1 MSARDELL
9 RKIDIVD
16 VISSYIDLKRVGS
29 NYSAR
34 CPFHPDDTPSFFVSP
49 SKGIFKCFGCGVGG
63 DAIKFVSLYE
73 NISYSEALIKLA
85 KKYNIPIKIK
95 ETKKDNKPFHILEL
109 VASYYHSALENAPKV
124 IDYLKSR
131 GVSSKSVQ
139 NFMLGYSPSSEDLV
153 SFLKKEGI
161 LDAYEKTGNLIKLD
175 EGVYKDLFAG
185 RLIIPIRD
193 EKGNCIA
200 FGGRLLQE
208 GHPKYINSP
217 ESEFFKKR
225 SVVFGLHQAREYIK
239 EMDFAIVVEG
249 YFDVISM
256 HQEGYKNTV
265 APLGTAFSQDHAKAL
280 SKYTKNVVLLFDGD
294 NAGKKAV
301 RLATPYLLSQGINV
315 KVAYLPEGEDPD
327 TMAKKDKE
335 GLRTLIQNA
344 QDIFQILIEEIKEGK
359 SYALKDFLY
368 YASFVTD
375 VVYQHELIKLAS
387 SASNLSVSLLY
398 EQMPKVQKVEDKEET
413 LGLTYN
419 EKVFLL
425 GLMRLG
431 KEEYLK
437 DVVLSPKAMQIA
449 EYILAGDYHMVPEDI
464 KNTKVYDLES
474 AFETS
479 YHLLRVDKSQFDL
492 SQGEKDIRKLRE
504 EKDKY
509 IVRFRRRR

>member
-1 MSARDELL
+1 MPHREDILK
-9 RKIDIVD
+9 KIDIVD
-16 VISSYIDLKRVGS
+16 VISSYIDLKKVGS

-73 NISYSEALIKLA
+73 NISYSEALLKLA
-85 KKYNIPIKIK
+85 KRYNIPIKLK
-95 ETKKDNKPFHILEL
+95 ETKRSTKMLQILEL
-109 VASYYHSALENAPKV
+109 VANYYHNALGSVPRV
-124 IDYLKSR
+124 VDYLKSR
-131 GVSSKSVQ
+131 GISSKSAQ
-139 NFMLGYSPSSEDLV
+139 KFMLGYSPSSEDLV
-153 SFLKKEGI
+153 SFLKKEGV

-175 EGVYKDLFAG
+175 EGLYRDLFAG
-185 RLIIPIRD
+185 RIIIPIRD
-193 EKGNCIA
+193 ERGNYIA

-208 GHPKYINSP
+208 GQPKYINSP

-239 EMDFAIVVEG
+239 EMGFVVIVEG
-249 YFDVISM
+249 YFDVIAM

-265 APLGTAFSQDHAKAL
+265 APLGTSFSQDHAIIL
-280 SKYTKNVVLLFDGD
+280 SKYTKNAVLLFDGD

-301 RLATPYLLSQGINV
+301 RLATPHLLSQGINV

-327 TMAKKDKE
+327 TMVRKDKE
-335 GLRTLIQNA
+335 GLHTLVQHA
-344 QDIFQILIEEIKEGK
+344 QDIFQNLIEEIKEGK
-359 SYALKDFLY
+359 NSALKDFLY
-368 YASFVTD
+368 YAGFVKD
-375 VVYQHELIKLAS
+375 KVYQHELIKSVS
-387 SASNLSVSLLY
+387 SVSGLPVSLLY
-398 EQMPKVQKVEDKEET
+398 EQIPKVQKVEEQDEA
-413 LGLTYN
+413 LDLTYA

-437 DVVLSPKAMQIA
+437 EVLLSPKAMQIA
-449 EYILAGDYHMVPEDI
+449 EYILSGDYHMVPESI

-479 YHLLRVDKSQFDL
+479 YYLLKVEKSHFTEGTR
-492 SQGEKDIRKLRE
+492 SIKEKRE
-504 EKDKY
+504 EKDIKT
-509 IVRFRRRR
+509 VRFRRRC